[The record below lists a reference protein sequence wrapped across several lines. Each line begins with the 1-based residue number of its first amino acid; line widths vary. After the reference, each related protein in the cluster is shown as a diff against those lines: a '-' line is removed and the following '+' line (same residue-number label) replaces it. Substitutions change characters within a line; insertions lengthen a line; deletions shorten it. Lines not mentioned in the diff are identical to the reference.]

1 MWHTEVVGMG
11 GWRALGPGYLSPKAL
26 WSTVPVG
33 EPRTQAEVEEE
44 RKLVRNMM
52 VNLGEKKDG
61 VAMGRRA
68 NGGTKVAETEFKKS
82 SMIWWRVCPWLASHP
97 WKLWNCNNN
106 HFSFILIN
114 FSLYQG
120 KECGLPPRGRTYII
134 IFPLHP
140 ILTPTGPSI
149 LIWVLMKWL

>member
-1 MWHTEVVGMG
+1 M
-11 GWRALGPGYLSPKAL
+11 
-26 WSTVPVG
+26 PVG

-82 SMIWWRVCPWLASHP
+82 SMIWWRVCP
-97 WKLWNCNNN
+97 
-106 HFSFILIN
+106 
-114 FSLYQG
+114 
-120 KECGLPPRGRTYII
+120 
-134 IFPLHP
+134 
-140 ILTPTGPSI
+140 
-149 LIWVLMKWL
+149 